1 MQRKLVD
8 SFNRIVKEL
17 KHKTLT
23 RREEENENN
32 GSKIESFGASLK
44 GDRHNVNQDS
54 IIFSDNIYIVCD
66 GHGANGKQISEFVS
80 KTTHSNSLLTQGS
93 YKRQ

>member
-17 KHKTLT
+17 KHKTLA
-23 RREEENENN
+23 RREEENEN
-32 GSKIESFGASLK
+32 SATKIECFGATLK

-66 GHGANGKQISEFVS
+66 GHGANGKQVSEFVS
-80 KTTHSNSLLTQGS
+80 KTSHSKYSLT
-93 YKRQ
+93 